1 MVQLIWNIFLIYMD
15 YGTWAWVNLPLFA
28 GILLLL
34 IGGKMENAS
43 IQNWSRVI
51 FAIAITKALVVI
63 GLFVYSIIE
72 LVELDEKDSNYASK
86 YLYWEYEGMLTGA
99 FTIVDLIVA
108 YICLL
113 IIRRTTQYANLLK
126 RKEFFEFRNSLETTM
141 DSE

>member
-1 MVQLIWNIFLIYMD
+1 
-15 YGTWAWVNLPLFA
+15 
-28 GILLLL
+28 
-34 IGGKMENAS
+34 MENAS